1 MAQNNLRDIHTNTD
15 TAAEGLR
22 DTHTHTHTH
31 THTPA
36 ENLYPRKSKYY

>member
-1 MAQNNLRDIHTNTD
+1 MVQNNLRDIHINTH

-22 DTHTHTHTH
+22 DTHTHP
-31 THTPA
+31 PA